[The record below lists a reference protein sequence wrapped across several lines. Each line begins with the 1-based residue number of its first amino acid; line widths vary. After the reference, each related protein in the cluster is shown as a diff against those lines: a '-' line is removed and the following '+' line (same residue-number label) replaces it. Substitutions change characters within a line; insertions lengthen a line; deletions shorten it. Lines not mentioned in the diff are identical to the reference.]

1 MVYLHYLL
9 LRGKALLQQVVVF
22 ASAAEEKDIRRHN
35 DIRPKKDFKRY
46 F

>member
-1 MVYLHYLL
+1 
-9 LRGKALLQQVVVF
+9 LQVEH
-22 ASAAEEKDIRRHN
+22 AEEKDIRRHN